1 MVIFRVH
8 KLLGISS
15 LFIIPGLANTCQL
28 KPKVGNATIAVLN
41 LFFMDILPI
50 LTLILA
56 GLAFVAAGSALYL
69 ARSVLKLKKTFF
81 NGTQAQDLE
90 HIIYGLVAKLDSQA
104 GHQAALEQELV
115 RLKQHVSHTFHKIG
129 IIRFNPFEDGGGNFS
144 FALALLNEHNSGFVI
159 TSMHGRQQCRVYTKR
174 LLKGKSETQLTDE
187 EYQAV
192 QIALQEA
199 NERV

>member
-1 MVIFRVH
+1 
-8 KLLGISS
+8 
-15 LFIIPGLANTCQL
+15 
-28 KPKVGNATIAVLN
+28 
-41 LFFMDILPI
+41 MDILQI
-50 LTLILA
+50 IALCLS
-56 GLAFVAAGSALYL
+56 GLALIAGAIAWHQ

-81 NGTQAQDLE
+81 SGTQAQDLE
-90 HIIYGLVAKLDSQA
+90 HIIYGLVAKIDSQA
-104 GHQAALEQELV
+104 GHQAVLEQELA

-144 FALALLNEHNSGFVI
+144 FTLALLNEHNSGFVI

-174 LLKGKSETQLTDE
+174 LMNGKSETQLTDE

-199 NERV
+199 NERKT